1 MITSHR
7 LSRLRYPLWRYVAI
21 AAGSAPLAVAVSVTR
36 LGLPLPLPPC
46 QFQAHFGFP
55 SPSCGLTRAF
65 LAMAR
70 GHWGMAVQYHLFSPL
85 ILAGLVAVVGLAAWE
100 LRQRR
105 SYAHLYDWF
114 LKWHHLDLL
123 AIAYGGYYGLRLWV
137 RYTLV
142 ELPWGLDH
150 TALWQ
155 GFAAG
160 ARAL

>member
-7 LSRLRYPLWRYVAI
+7 LPRLRHPLWRYLAI

-65 LAMAR
+65 LAMAQ
-70 GHWGMAVQYHLFSPL
+70 GHWGMALQYHLFSPL
-85 ILAGLVAVVGLAAWE
+85 ILLAFVAGVGLSVWE

-105 SYAHLYDWF
+105 SYAHLYNW
-114 LKWHHLDLL
+114 LLQWHHLGLL

-137 RYTLV
+137 RYSLV

-155 GFAAG
+155 GLTTG
-160 ARAL
+160 ARSL

>member
-1 MITSHR
+1 MVTSSCP
-7 LSRLRYPLWRYVAI
+7 SRLRCPLWRYVAI
-21 AAGSAPLAVAVSVTR
+21 AAGSAPLAVAMSVTR
-36 LGLPLPLPPC
+36 LGLPILLPKC

-65 LAMAR
+65 LALAR
-70 GHWGMAVQYHLFSPL
+70 GDLGLALQYHLFGPL
-85 ILAGLVAVVGLAAWE
+85 IVAALVAVVAISVGE

-105 SYAHLYDWF
+105 SYMHLYNGVLQWRY
-114 LKWHHLDLL
+114 LGLW
-123 AIAYGGYYGLRLWV
+123 AIAYGSYYGLRLWV
-137 RYTLV
+137 RYSLV

-155 GFAAG
+155 GFVAG